1 MPKKAKPTAINKK
14 HLTKAEKEAR
24 EQAENII
31 TADLPPEPP
40 DGLTDER
47 KNIYRFIYS
56 ALNDSGLI
64 KLLDIETILQACI
77 TIDRL
82 HEIDRLIDNE
92 GLNKNLLSLK
102 DQLFKQYLKIADLLC
117 MSPSARAKLGTLT
130 TRKQEQDPLIQL
142 LESMDG
148 GDNADQ

>member
-40 DGLTDER
+40 PDLSDER
-47 KNIYRFIYS
+47 KNIYRFIYN

-64 KLLDIETILQACI
+64 KGLDIETILQACI

-82 HEIDRLIDNE
+82 HEIDRLIDTE
-92 GLNKNLLSLK
+92 GINKNLLSLK
-102 DQLFKQYLKIADLLC
+102 DTLFKQYLKIADLLC

-130 TRKQEQDPLIQL
+130 TRQQEQDPLIEL
-142 LESMDG
+142 LNDMDG
-148 GDNADQ
+148 GSNG

>member
-1 MPKKAKPTAINKK
+1 MPKRAKPTAINSK
-14 HLTKAEKEAR
+14 HLTKAEKEQR
-24 EQAENII
+24 QKAENVI

-40 DGLTDER
+40 DELSNER
-47 KNIYRFIYS
+47 KNIYRFIYN
-56 ALNDSGLI
+56 ALSDSGLI

-82 HEIDRLIDNE
+82 HEIDTQIDQE

-130 TRKQEQDPLIQL
+130 TNKKEKDPLIEL
-142 LESMDG
+142 LEGMD
-148 GDNADQ
+148 NEQ